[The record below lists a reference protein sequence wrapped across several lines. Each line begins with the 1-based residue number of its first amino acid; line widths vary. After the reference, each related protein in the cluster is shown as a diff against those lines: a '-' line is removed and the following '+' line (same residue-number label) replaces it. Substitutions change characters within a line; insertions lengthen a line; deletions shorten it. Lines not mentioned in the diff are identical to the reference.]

1 MKNLLREQILNQR
14 ELLDKNEH
22 RLKSDKIFKLLKKKK
37 IFIFSKKICLYVD
50 KGKEVTTKNIILYCI
65 QQNKNVFLPFI
76 NSEKLFFSKINSL
89 NDLVIG
95 KFNILEPKD
104 RFKTKEELDLII
116 VPGLVFDK
124 KGNRIGHGKGYYD
137 SFLKKHPNATKIGLA
152 FEDQINKKFLVEDH
166 DIPMDFIITEKRII
180 NCSKL

>member
-1 MKNLLREQILNQR
+1 M
-14 ELLDKNEH
+14 
-22 RLKSDKIFKLLKKKK
+22 
-37 IFIFSKKICLYVD
+37 
-50 KGKEVTTKNIILYCI
+50 
-65 QQNKNVFLPFI
+65 FLPFI

-152 FEDQINKKFLVEDH
+152 FEDQINKKILVEDH